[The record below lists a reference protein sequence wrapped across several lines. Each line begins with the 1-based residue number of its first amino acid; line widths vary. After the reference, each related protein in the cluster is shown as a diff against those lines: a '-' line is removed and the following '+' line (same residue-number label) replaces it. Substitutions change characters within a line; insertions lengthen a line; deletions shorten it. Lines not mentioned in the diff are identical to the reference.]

1 MAHALFRVGFIMRH
15 WLATWIVIVMAG
27 GAAAATLEQLSFDE
41 MVEKSS
47 SIVRGRVIGTYTTSK
62 GSLIYTH
69 YRVLIS
75 ERWKGTGASEADFV
89 VPGGTV
95 GGMRQTFTGA
105 PKLTSGADYVLFLWT
120 SKSGVT
126 HIIGLTQGLFDVKT
140 DAKGNTLAVRGASG
154 ETMLDRAT
162 GKPVAGETLSLS
174 MAELKSKVSQVMS
187 GASR

>member
-1 MAHALFRVGFIMRH
+1 MGHALFRVGFIMRH
-15 WLATWIVIVMAG
+15 WLATWIVIAMAG

-41 MVEKSS
+41 MVEKSG
-47 SIVRGRVIGTYTTSK
+47 SIVRGRVVGTYTTSK

-75 ERWKGTGASEADFV
+75 ERWKGAGSSEADFV
-89 VPGGTV
+89 VPGGVV
-95 GGMRQTFTGA
+95 GGMRQSFPGA
-105 PKLTSGADYVLFLWT
+105 PKLSPGADYVLFLWT

-140 DAKGNTLAVRGASG
+140 DAKGNTLAVRAASS

-162 GKPVAGETLSLS
+162 GKPVAGEALSLS
-174 MAELKSKVSQVMS
+174 MTDLKAKVSQVLS